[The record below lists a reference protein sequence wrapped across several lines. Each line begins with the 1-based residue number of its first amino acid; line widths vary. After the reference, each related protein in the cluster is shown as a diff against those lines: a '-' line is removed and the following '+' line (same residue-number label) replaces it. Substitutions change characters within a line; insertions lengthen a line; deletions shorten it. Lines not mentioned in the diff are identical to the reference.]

1 MKASVAHAE
10 HTSHAKFSNLT
21 RFADLLKDSMTT
33 KRAPTPDQGR
43 RNSTQPPDVEAPG
56 PNKDVI
62 HNRRSSSTRYTEKM
76 IQMFMPSNRSS
87 VRAIGFNDLPVEI
100 LQNVFLNLDIV
111 TLLRIRRVCRLWK
124 DLVPGDSPLL
134 AEELFLK
141 PSHNL
146 YAYSFTCTAFDFDFE
161 INVHSLPER
170 GPMSRMQPTF
180 IEGLSLTRR
189 CLGLIRIGSEFIF
202 HPIICDFNNYLQGD
216 EQGKSKLI
224 LEDLNT
230 IEPTHW
236 SNMLISMPP
245 ITELRLSRTIG
256 RKCKTMCVIKAE
268 NGVRLGD
275 VVNTLSNCEIVGKCD
290 IMARLWSSKLWQAL
304 GRGSRRQP
312 DVKEHQRRR
321 TSNINNLPVEILQ
334 GIFVCLDMWTLLR
347 CRNVCRL

>member
-1 MKASVAHAE
+1 MKLSVTHAE
-10 HTSHAKFSNLT
+10 HASNAKFSNLT

-43 RNSTQPPDVEAPG
+43 RNSTQPDIEAPSL
-56 PNKDVI
+56 NSKDVI

-87 VRAIGFNDLPVEI
+87 ARALGFNDLPVEI
-100 LQNVFLNLDIV
+100 LQNIFLHLDIV
-111 TLLRIRRVCRLWK
+111 TLLRIRRVCRIWK

-161 INVHSLPER
+161 INVHSLLEK
-170 GPMSRMQPTF
+170 GPLSRAQPTF
-180 IEGLSLTRR
+180 IEGLSMTRR

-202 HPIICDFNNYLQGD
+202 HPIICDFNNFLQGD

-224 LEDLNT
+224 LGDPET

-245 ITELRLSRTIG
+245 ITELRLSRTVG
-256 RKCKTMCVIKAE
+256 RKCKTMCVIEAT

-275 VVNTLSNCEIVGKCD
+275 VVNTLSK
-290 IMARLWSSKLWQAL
+290 W
-304 GRGSRRQP
+304 GR
-312 DVKEHQRRR
+312 KE
-321 TSNINNLPVEILQ
+321 VDE
-334 GIFVCLDMWTLLR
+334 
-347 CRNVCRL
+347 

>member
-10 HTSHAKFSNLT
+10 HTSNAKFSNLT

-43 RNSTQPPDVEAPG
+43 RNSTQSEIEALS
-56 PNKDVI
+56 KDVI

-76 IQMFMPSNRSS
+76 IQMFLPSNRSN
-87 VRAIGFNDLPVEI
+87 VRALGFNDLPVEI
-100 LQNVFLNLDIV
+100 LQNIFLHLDIV

-161 INVHSLPER
+161 INVNSLLEK
-170 GPMSRMQPTF
+170 GPFSRAHPTF

-189 CLGLIRIGSEFIF
+189 CIGLIRIGSEFIF
-202 HPIICDFNNYLQGD
+202 HPIIYDFNNFLQGD
-216 EQGKSKLI
+216 EQGQSKLI
-224 LEDLNT
+224 LEDPST

-245 ITELRLSRTIG
+245 ITELRLSRKIG
-256 RKCKTMCVIKAE
+256 MKSKTMCVIQAA

-275 VVNTLSNCEIVGKCD
+275 VVNTLSKWGK
-290 IMARLWSSKLWQAL
+290 
-304 GRGSRRQP
+304 
-312 DVKEHQRRR
+312 KE
-321 TSNINNLPVEILQ
+321 VDE
-334 GIFVCLDMWTLLR
+334 
-347 CRNVCRL
+347 